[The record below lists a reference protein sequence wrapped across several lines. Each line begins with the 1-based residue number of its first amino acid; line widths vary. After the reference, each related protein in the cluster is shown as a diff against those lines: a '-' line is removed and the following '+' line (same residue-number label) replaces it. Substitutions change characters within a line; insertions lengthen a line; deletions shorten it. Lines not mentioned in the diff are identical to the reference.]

1 MLDPRIRRRFDDLL
15 DREVAALPPHV
26 LEVLDELPL
35 VVEDE
40 PSDDILREMGYEHGV
55 ADLCGLHEAVPMT
68 ERGVDDTGMM
78 PGRMM
83 LFRGPIVR
91 LAGYRVVGGVEVA
104 PGFILSTPDPAGE
117 ARMPSP
123 LFYDR
128 GPRFEAYTGLRLI
141 DPVVTGGP
149 VEPVGDAGL
158 RITGMRPDANEIF
171 AIGTIAD
178 PFLGPIS

>member
-1 MLDPRIRRRFDDLL
+1 MDPRIRRRFDDLL

-26 LEVLDELPL
+26 LEVWDELPL

-91 LAGYRVVGGVEVA
+91 LANYRVVGGVEVNA
-104 PGFILSTPDPAGE
+104 SELHRQVHITLLHEIGHHFGLDEDDLAALG
-117 ARMPSP
+117 
-123 LFYDR
+123 YD
-128 GPRFEAYTGLRLI
+128 
-141 DPVVTGGP
+141 
-149 VEPVGDAGL
+149 
-158 RITGMRPDANEIF
+158 
-171 AIGTIAD
+171 
-178 PFLGPIS
+178 